1 MLSCFGTSA
10 KRLRTD
16 FISISTQSA
25 CHRSSTK
32 DSCSSL
38 CYCDVRYFTEMTRI
52 ITQEMNVLNPCHWA
66 ALWLATQRRQ
76 SRRSHS
82 WSVTSCYGNS
92 SDGLHRHRRTDLC
105 NTVVSERTF
114 FMLGH
119 WVGIWSSKSGGYIH
133 KHKTLGQS
141 KRVPFNGIGPSN
153 AWFLMPNLHRRTRRG
168 ARFGRCELANCSER
182 VQTSNFTSAS
192 LRVVGN
198 AVLTD
203 AMRDKT

>member
-10 KRLRTD
+10 KQLRTD

-25 CHRSSTK
+25 CHRSSTE

-66 ALWLATQRRQ
+66 AQWLATQRRQ

-114 FMLGH
+114 LCLGTGSAYGPQKV
-119 WVGIWSSKSGGYIH
+119 VGIYTSI
-133 KHKTLGQS
+133 KHLDRAKG
-141 KRVPFNGIGPSN
+141 
-153 AWFLMPNLHRRTRRG
+153 
-168 ARFGRCELANCSER
+168 
-182 VQTSNFTSAS
+182 S
-192 LRVVGN
+192 LSM
-198 AVLTD
+198 A
-203 AMRDKT
+203 